1 MRVFAIGDLHLPGSQ
16 GKPMDVFGAHW
27 ERHFEKICE
36 DWRARVL
43 PEDVVLLP
51 GDLSWAMTLE
61 EAAQDIAAICA
72 LPGQKLLLRG
82 NHDYWWSSLTRV
94 RALLP
99 EGNYALQNDARVLQ
113 GIAFAGTRGWTIAT
127 PASSAQDLKIYRRE
141 VLRLELSLQD
151 AARKGPGLPI
161 VAMLHYPPFNERQ
174 EDSEFTQLLERYGV
188 PVFLFVNKMDLTF
201 LDSRRCRAALRTGW
215 SCPRPH
221 GQTGLYRAFSSLLI
235 LPPVGP

>member
-82 NHDYWWSSLTRV
+82 NHDYWWSSLTR
-94 RALLP
+94 RRHPWLSGLP
-99 EGNYALQNDARVLQ
+99 L
-113 GIAFAGTRGWTIAT
+113 W
-127 PASSAQDLKIYRRE
+127 
-141 VLRLELSLQD
+141 LRLLLQSPD
-151 AARKGPGLPI
+151 C
-161 VAMLHYPPFNERQ
+161 V
-174 EDSEFTQLLERYGV
+174 
-188 PVFLFVNKMDLTF
+188 
-201 LDSRRCRAALRTGW
+201 
-215 SCPRPH
+215 
-221 GQTGLYRAFSSLLI
+221 
-235 LPPVGP
+235 

>member
-82 NHDYWWSSLTRV
+82 NHDYWWSSLTRTARPAAGGKLRPAERRPGSAGHRLCRNARLDHRHARLQ
-94 RALLP
+94 RA
-99 EGNYALQNDARVLQ
+99 G
-113 GIAFAGTRGWTIAT
+113 
-127 PASSAQDLKIYRRE
+127 SQDLPARSAAPGALPAGRRAQGPGAPH
-141 VLRLELSLQD
+141 RGD
-151 AARKGPGLPI
+151 AAHVRSRPRAGLLRGRLRGRSVNSRKRLAPRLI
-161 VAMLHYPPFNERQ
+161 A
-174 EDSEFTQLLERYGV
+174 
-188 PVFLFVNKMDLTF
+188 
-201 LDSRRCRAALRTGW
+201 RRIFRARIRHKRCCRAGPLRSTINLN
-215 SCPRPH
+215 
-221 GQTGLYRAFSSLLI
+221 TI
-235 LPPVGP
+235 L

>member
-161 VAMLHYPPFNERQ
+161 VAMLHYPPFN
-174 EDSEFTQLLERYGV
+174 
-188 PVFLFVNKMDLTF
+188 
-201 LDSRRCRAALRTGW
+201 
-215 SCPRPH
+215 
-221 GQTGLYRAFSSLLI
+221 
-235 LPPVGP
+235 

>member
-113 GIAFAGTRGWTIAT
+113 GIAFAGTRGWTIAA

-188 PVFLFVNKMDLTF
+188 CHCVYGHLH
-201 LDSRRCRAALRTGW
+201 AEGLRG
-215 SCPRPH
+215 
-221 GQTGLYRAFSSLLI
+221 AFSGERNGVVYHQVSCDGLGFRLREI
-235 LPPVGP
+235 AQGEALAGA